1 MKIRITGKPLK
12 KAQLGETFPKISMP
26 APVFQSGAEPA
37 RNEAPK
43 EYFKQEPFKQ
53 PSWTQQLQASGIGP
67 SYKQDDVNQRYQTNV
82 GNQMQ
87 YDFSLADYHQQNPN
101 KDSRKYNN
109 FMQDKYN
116 PNNKTASLNGLSA
129 LITLGSSL
137 TDQFTNKKKQSDFD
151 RYMRDQQNSDSLF
164 PKVAGSRGDYVS
176 TGTSFGM
183 FRPDQYVVNKGM
195 YTAEEGGENPMTMK
209 TMKIR
214 ILSEPN
220 QMAYGGQSGYG
231 LDLGRRNGDTAMNE
245 SQYDSVG
252 NTMGPVPREMA
263 NIEAEKGETVYGDID
278 GDGALEHMNIGGKRH
293 TEGGTPLNVPEG
305 SFIFSDTKKMR
316 IRDEEILKQFGLS
329 ARPSG
334 YTPAEIAKR
343 YDLNKYKA
351 IMEDP
356 DADPISKQTAQLMVE
371 KYNEKLALL
380 SMVQESLKG
389 FPHGKPQVAGEQ
401 EESMQEESMQEE
413 QMEEDP
419 EMRYGGYLPQAQ
431 VGIPGQLPLYNPATM
446 YGNPATYNPGP
457 GPGVSNPQTPIILN
471 IPRRTVA
478 NINNPNQRVVQS
490 AQANQN
496 VTTNT
501 GFVPWGGD
509 RFENKANASKMS
521 ADEIDSRAREV
532 GYTGPKNNLALQ
544 RWLLTQPDSKKLINE
559 LHTKYGMPKAK
570 KEDDGYWGYR
580 WDLALNKL
588 KKPERGSKFAC
599 TPNGVVQLNPNN
611 PMTGMQFGVFNTYEE
626 ALAVCQKSA
635 PEKPKDTP
643 VNPDVNKFKKND
655 ALPFGYMAPDMVNMF
670 AAAAVPP
677 KKYLPYMAPYK
688 TMMPDPTFYDPNRE
702 LAANAEQA
710 NIQGQYLSNFAGPQ
724 SYLANSAAVQGRSAE
739 NAANI
744 MGKYNNL
751 NVGVANDFSVRRSD
765 IKNKEMLA
773 NTERANELYK
783 GNVIAN
789 EQYSNARRQYLNN
802 IAKTFGSAWNN
813 RMNLGMLNAVNP
825 MYNVDPIT
833 GRSYFKKGYDPS
845 KLSGASANTPGGEDY
860 WSSINAGYLA
870 AKAKFPELS
879 ASEYLRRMTGTST
892 STDSNGDGVMD
903 SQRMSA
909 QQLLNNGAYKFSAF
923 GGPVMF
929 PF

>member
-12 KAQLGETFPKISMP
+12 KAQIGETFSKISMP
-26 APVFQSGAEPA
+26 APVFQPGAEPN

-43 EYFKQEPFKQ
+43 EYFKQETFKQ

-67 SYKQDDVNQRYQTNV
+67 SYMQDDVDKQYNSDP
-82 GNQMQ
+82 GAQMK
-87 YDFSLADYHQQNPN
+87 YDFSLSDYHQQNPN

-109 FMQDKYN
+109 FMQEKYN
-116 PNNKTASLNGLSA
+116 PDAAKKGNLSSLAG
-129 LITLGSSL
+129 LITLGSVI
-137 TDQFTNKKKQSDFD
+137 TDQFADKKKQSEFD
-151 RYMRDQQNSDSLF
+151 RYMREQQVSDNLF
-164 PKVAGSRGDYVS
+164 PKVSGSRGDYVS

-183 FRPDQYVVNKGM
+183 FRPDDYVVNKGM

-214 ILSEPN
+214 ILSGPQ

-231 LDLGRRNGDTAMNE
+231 LDLGRRNGYTAMNE

-305 SFIFSDTKKMR
+305 SFIFSDTKKMA
-316 IRDEEILKQFGLS
+316 IKDEEILKQFGLS

-343 YDLNKYKA
+343 YNINKYKA

-356 DADPISKQTAQLMVE
+356 DADAISKQTAQLMVE

-389 FPHGKPQVAGEQ
+389 FPQGKPQVAGEY
-401 EESMQEESMQEE
+401 EEEMGEEMQEE
-413 QMEEDP
+413 P
-419 EMRYGGYLPQAQ
+419 EMQYGGYLPQAQ
-431 VGIPGQLPLYNPATM
+431 VGIPGQLPLFNPATM
-446 YGNPATYNPGP
+446 YGNAPTYSPGP
-457 GPGVSNPQTPIILN
+457 GSGVGNPQTPIILN

-478 NINNPNQRVVQS
+478 SSNAPRQGVGQAAPSVQNATADS
-490 AQANQN
+490 
-496 VTTNT
+496 

-521 ADEIDSRAREV
+521 ADEIDARAREV

-544 RWLLTQPDSKKLINE
+544 RWLLTQPESKKLIDE

-580 WDLALNKL
+580 WDLALNRL
-588 KKPERGSKFAC
+588 KKPEKRGKFAC
-599 TPNGVVQLNPNN
+599 TPNGVVELNPNN
-611 PMTGMQFGVFNTYEE
+611 PMTGMQFGTYNRYEE
-626 ALAVCQKSA
+626 ALAVCQKSK
-635 PEKPKDTP
+635 PEPKPEPKPDP
-643 VNPDVNKFKKND
+643 NKVNFKGND

-670 AAAAVPP
+670 AAAAIPP

-688 TMMPDPTFYDPNRE
+688 TMVPDPTFYDPNRE

-710 NIQGQYLSNFAGPQ
+710 NIQSQYLANFAGPQ
-724 SYLANSAAVQGRSAE
+724 AYLANSAAVQGRSAE

-825 MYNVDPIT
+825 MYNVDPMS

-845 KLSGASANTPGGEDY
+845 KLSGASASGPGSTDY
-860 WSSINAGYLA
+860 WSSVNAGYNA
-870 AKAKFPELS
+870 AKAQFPELT
-879 ASEYLRRMTGTST
+879 ASEYLRGITGRST
-892 STDSNGDGVMD
+892 STDSNGDGIMD

-909 QQLLNNGAYKFSAF
+909 QQMLNSGAYRFSAF